1 MTSMQTPPCRFC
13 GAPLRHDFVDL
24 GETPLANSYLT
35 REQVAQGLDASFPL
49 RARVCEACF
58 LVQVDAPVSP
68 QAIFSDYAYFSSYS
82 DSWVAHA
89 RRYAETM
96 IGRFGLGPRS
106 LVVEVASND
115 GYLLQH
121 FVARGV
127 PVLGVEPAA
136 NVAEVARAKGIATEV
151 AFFGRDTAR
160 ALVSRGFAADLTAA
174 NNVLAHVP
182 DIGDFVAG
190 FAEILK
196 PEGVS
201 TFEFPHLLNLIRELQ
216 FDTIYHEHFSYLS
229 LVAVERVLEACGLRA
244 FDVERLPTHGGSLR
258 LFVCRAG
265 ARHAA
270 TPRLEEA
277 RADERAA
284 GLDRIEGYAGFA
296 EKVQQVKCAFLS
308 FLARAK
314 AEGKTVAA
322 YGAAAKGNTFLNVCG
337 VTGKDIV
344 CVYDRSAAKQGRL
357 LPGSHI
363 PVRAPETIGR
373 TKPDYLVILPWNLR
387 DEIAGQM
394 AEIRDWGGKF
404 VTAIPEIR
412 VFDR

>member
-1 MTSMQTPPCRFC
+1 MTPMQTPECRFC

-24 GETPLANSYLT
+24 GKTPLANSYLT
-35 REQVAQGLDASFPL
+35 KEQVAQGLDASFPL
-49 RARVCEACF
+49 HARVCESCF

-96 IGRFGLGPRS
+96 IGRFGLGPQS

-136 NVAEVARAKGIATEV
+136 NVAEVARAKGVATEV
-151 AFFGRDTAR
+151 AFFGRETAR
-160 ALVSRGFAADLTAA
+160 ALAARGCAADLTAA

-244 FDVERLPTHGGSLR
+244 FDVERLSTHGGSLR
-258 LFVCRAG
+258 LFVCRKG

-296 EKVQQVKCAFLS
+296 EKVDGVKAGFLA

-337 VTGKDIV
+337 VTAKDIV
-344 CVYDRSAAKQGRL
+344 CVYDRSAAKQGRF
-357 LPGSHI
+357 LPGSHV
-363 PVRAPETIGR
+363 PVQAPETIAR
-373 TKPDYLVILPWNLR
+373 TKPDYLLILPWNLR
-387 DEIAGQM
+387 EEIVAQM
-394 AEIRDWGGKF
+394 AEIRDWGGRF
-404 VTAIPEIR
+404 VTAVPEIR
-412 VFDR
+412 VFDS